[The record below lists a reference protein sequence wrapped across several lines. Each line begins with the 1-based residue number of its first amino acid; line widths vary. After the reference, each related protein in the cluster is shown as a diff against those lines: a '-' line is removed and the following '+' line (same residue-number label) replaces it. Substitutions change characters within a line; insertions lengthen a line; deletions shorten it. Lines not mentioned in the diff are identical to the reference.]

1 MALLIRTKLAY
12 CNVNGASVPFENQVV
27 VNKAVASSRT
37 NKTKQ
42 WVTFPPH
49 PPPPPPAGAPPPSVV
64 MVMEA
69 INGATIRFPNNSMA
83 VSY

>member
-49 PPPPPPAGAPPPSVV
+49 PPPPPPPAGAPPPVGGDGDGSHQWSHD
-64 MVMEA
+64 
-69 INGATIRFPNNSMA
+69 TFSK
-83 VSY
+83 